1 MQAIDKLAK
10 SSFNINSNPEFVKMF
25 DEIKTKITLT
35 EEIKNSDDSEIN
47 KYARRLTEIMDQ
59 MFEEIPKQNE
69 IVKLKLVH
77 QAVLQK
83 TTEITEILKILEV
96 MKQVMG
102 PQKKVKAELELRK
115 QRAIL
120 FEFTAKELEKI
131 KQSNTEIILDST

>member
-1 MQAIDKLAK
+1 
-10 SSFNINSNPEFVKMF
+10 
-25 DEIKTKITLT
+25 
-35 EEIKNSDDSEIN
+35 
-47 KYARRLTEIMDQ
+47 
-59 MFEEIPKQNE
+59 
-69 IVKLKLVH
+69 
-77 QAVLQK
+77 
-83 TTEITEILKILEV
+83 